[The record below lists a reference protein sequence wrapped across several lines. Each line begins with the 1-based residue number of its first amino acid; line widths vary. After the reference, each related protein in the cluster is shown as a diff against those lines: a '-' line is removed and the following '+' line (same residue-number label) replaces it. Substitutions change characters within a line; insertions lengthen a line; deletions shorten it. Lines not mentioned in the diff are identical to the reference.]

1 MMNLSQLYNIA
12 DNNKIQVYHY
22 DLSPIKSMSVPGVIG
37 IDANFIKTNAD
48 EKEQLAHEL
57 GHCMLGAFYTGSSP
71 LELRAQKE
79 YRANKWAI
87 EKLIPFAELIEAC
100 KSGII
105 EIWELAEY
113 FGVSEALVKSAFKLY
128 ESKFIE
134 LQKYN
139 YSE

>member
-1 MMNLSQLYNIA
+1 
-12 DNNKIQVYHY
+12 
-22 DLSPIKSMSVPGVIG
+22 MSVPGAIG
-37 IDANFIKTNAD
+37 IDANFVKTNTD

-87 EKLIPFAELIEAC
+87 EKLIPFAELFEAC
-100 KSGII
+100 KNGII
-105 EIWELAEY
+105 EIWDLAEY
-113 FGVSEALVKSAFKLY
+113 FEVSETFVKNAFTLY
-128 ESKFIE
+128 ESRFIE
-134 LQKYN
+134 FQECN